1 MSQAPHLNEL
11 GEFLKARR
19 AELSPG
25 AVGLP
30 ERDGPRR
37 AGGLRRKEVARL
49 AAISTDYYTRME
61 QGRIPAS
68 GPVLAAVAD
77 VLRLDEEQR
86 RHLFHLAGKDT
97 VRPRR
102 RARDTVRPSLRRML
116 ADFVFI
122 PAVVLGRRMDVLAW
136 NALAAALVTDF
147 GAVPEKR
154 RNYVRMLFTD
164 PALRTLHAD
173 WPGAARAAVAQLRT
187 AAVTH
192 PDDRRL
198 TALVGEL
205 SVRDADFRQWWADR
219 HLVAPAGG
227 AMVLRHPVAGELAL
241 DQEILTAGGDP
252 GQRLVVWTAEAGTPA
267 YDGLRIL
274 ASWTADRPSSR
285 GGPGRA

>member
-30 ERDGPRR
+30 DRDGPRR

-86 RHLFHLAGKDT
+86 RHLFRLAGKDT

-102 RARDTVRPSLRRML
+102 RARDTVRPPLRRIL
-116 ADFVFI
+116 ADLLFS

-154 RNYVRMLFTD
+154 RNYVRLLFTD

-198 TALVGEL
+198 AALVGEL
-205 SVRDADFRQWWADR
+205 SVRDADFRQWWADG

-227 AMVLRHPVAGELAL
+227 AVVLRHPVAGELAL
-241 DQEILTAGGDP
+241 DQEVLTAVGDP
-252 GQRLVVWTAEAGTPA
+252 AQRLVVWTAEAGTPA

-274 ASWTADRPSSR
+274 ASWTADRPSP
-285 GGPGRA
+285 GDGPGRA